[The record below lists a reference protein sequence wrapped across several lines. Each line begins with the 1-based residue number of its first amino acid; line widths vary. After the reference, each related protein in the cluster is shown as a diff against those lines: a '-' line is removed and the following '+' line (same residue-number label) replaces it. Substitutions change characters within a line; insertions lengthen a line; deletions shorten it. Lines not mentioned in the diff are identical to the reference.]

1 MAPVDLRKIA
11 AEVSAQHGIRI
22 DADDPIMAVVTLN
35 RLIFEQSVNEL
46 TECLRLR
53 TDEMEKAAAR
63 VQVRAGGVLAQE
75 VKECVAALKNSAVQ
89 GELPVRTPRSGRETW
104 AGQVIWI
111 VIGLMAA
118 IALLAAGAWAGT
130 SLK

>member
-1 MAPVDLRKIA
+1 MAPVDLKKIA

-75 VKECVAALKNSAVQ
+75 VRECVAALKNSAVQ
-89 GELPVRTPRSGRETW
+89 GELPVRTPRFEREPW
-104 AGQVIWI
+104 ASHLLWI
-111 VIGLMAA
+111 VIGLIAA

-130 SLK
+130 RLK

>member
-1 MAPVDLRKIA
+1 MAPVDLKKIA

-75 VKECVAALKNSAVQ
+75 VRECVAALKNVAVQ
-89 GELPVRTPRSGRETW
+89 GELPVRTPRFGREPW

-111 VIGLMAA
+111 VIGLIAA

-130 SLK
+130 WLK

>member
-1 MAPVDLRKIA
+1 MAPVDLKKIA

-35 RLIFEQSVNEL
+35 RLIFEQRVYEL

-75 VKECVAALKNSAVQ
+75 VRECVAALKHSAVQ
-89 GELPVRTPRSGRETW
+89 REPPVRTPVFGREPW
-104 AGQVIWI
+104 AVQAIWI
-111 VIGLMAA
+111 VIGLIAA
-118 IALLAAGAWAGT
+118 IALFAAGAWAGT
-130 SLK
+130 WLK

>member
-1 MAPVDLRKIA
+1 MAPVDIRKIA

-22 DADDPIMAVVTLN
+22 DSDDPIMAVVTLN
-35 RLIFEQSVNEL
+35 RLIFEQSVSEL

-75 VKECVAALKNSAVQ
+75 VRECVAALKLSAVQ
-89 GELPVRTPRSGRETW
+89 GELPVQTPRFGREPW
-104 AGQVIWI
+104 SSRVLWI
-111 VIGLMAA
+111 VIGLIAA
-118 IALLAAGAWAGT
+118 IALLGAGAWAGT
-130 SLK
+130 WLK

>member
-1 MAPVDLRKIA
+1 MAPADLKKIA
-11 AEVSAQHGIRI
+11 AEVSAQHGLRI

-53 TDEMEKAAAR
+53 ADEMEKAAAR
-63 VQVRAGGVLAQE
+63 VQIRAGGVLAQE
-75 VKECVAALKNSAVQ
+75 VRECVAALKNSAVQ
-89 GELPVRTPRSGRETW
+89 GELPVRTPRSGREPW

-111 VIGLMAA
+111 VIGLIAA

-130 SLK
+130 WLR

>member
-1 MAPVDLRKIA
+1 MAPVDLKKIA

-75 VKECVAALKNSAVQ
+75 VRECVAALKNSAVQ
-89 GELPVRTPRSGRETW
+89 GELPVQTPRSGREAW
-104 AGQVIWI
+104 ASQVLWI
-111 VIGLMAA
+111 VIGLIAA

-130 SLK
+130 WLK

>member
-1 MAPVDLRKIA
+1 MAPVDLKRIA

-75 VKECVAALKNSAVQ
+75 VRECVAALKLSAVK
-89 GELPVRTPRSGRETW
+89 GELPVRTPRFEREPW
-104 AGQVIWI
+104 ASHLLRI
-111 VIGLMAA
+111 VIGLIAA

-130 SLK
+130 RLK